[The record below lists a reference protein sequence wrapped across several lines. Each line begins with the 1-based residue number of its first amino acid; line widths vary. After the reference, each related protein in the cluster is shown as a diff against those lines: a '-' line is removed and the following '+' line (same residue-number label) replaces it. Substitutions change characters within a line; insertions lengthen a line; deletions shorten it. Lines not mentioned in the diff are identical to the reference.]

1 MTVSLVRVNRFDTD
15 RYAVVTMERREKLNA
30 FNNQLL
36 DDLFGALETLAGD
49 DSISSVVIRGDGG
62 NFSAG
67 YDVVSGYTAPTAYH
81 DWRKL
86 QGKIDLWERIWT
98 YPKPLIAAVEGHCL
112 GGATMLVACCDLVI
126 VAEDANIG
134 WPSIPL
140 GGGLLSPVSL
150 WHIGMRKAKELSY
163 IAGNSMSGTEA
174 VDLGWANKSVVN
186 DEVEEA
192 AEAMARRVGKTPLD
206 LLYLKKNALNRV
218 FDRQGFTEALRA
230 GAEWDSIS
238 HAAESIDDVKAQMR
252 ELGFKGAIK
261 HFTEA

>member
-1 MTVSLVRVNRFDTD
+1 MSLVSVERNEEH
-15 RYAVVTMERREKLNA
+15 RYAVVTMQRAEKLNA
-30 FNNQLL
+30 FNSELL
-36 DDLFGALETLAGD
+36 NDLFAALTQLKED
-49 DSISSVVIRGDGG
+49 DAISSVIVQGAGG

-67 YDVVSGYTAPTAYH
+67 YDVVTSYTAPTAFQ

-86 QGKIDLWERIWT
+86 QNAVDLWEQIWR
-98 YPKPLIAAVEGHCL
+98 YPKPVIAAIEGHCL
-112 GGATMLVACCDLVI
+112 GGATMFAACADLVI
-126 VAEDANIG
+126 VAEDSNIG

-163 IAGNSMSGTEA
+163 IAGNGMTGTEA
-174 VDLGWANKSVVN
+174 VDLGWANRSAPKG
-186 DEVEEA
+186 DVEEA
-192 AEAMARRVGKTPLD
+192 AIAMARRIGKTPLD

-218 FDRQGFTEALRA
+218 FDRQGFVEALRA

-238 HAAESIDDVKAQMR
+238 HTAESIDQVKEQMR

-261 HFTEA
+261 HFTEG

>member
-1 MTVSLVRVNRFDTD
+1 MSLVHVDRFDDD
-15 RYAVVTMERREKLNA
+15 RYAVVTMNRPEKLNA
-30 FNNQLL
+30 FNGQLL
-36 DDLFGALETLAGD
+36 DDLFEALGSLSD
-49 DSISSVVIRGDGG
+49 DDAISSVVIRGSGG

-67 YDVVSGYTAPTAYH
+67 YDVVSGYSAPSAYQ
-81 DWRKL
+81 DWRNL
-86 QGKIDLWERIWT
+86 QAKIDLWEQIWR

-126 VAEDANIG
+126 VAENANVG

-150 WHIGMRKAKELSY
+150 WHVGMRKAKELSY
-163 IAGNSMSGTEA
+163 IAGNAMTGVEA
-174 VDLGWANKSVVN
+174 ADLGWANASVPD
-186 DEVEEA
+186 DEVEHA
-192 AEAMARRVGKTPLD
+192 AASMARRVGKTPLD

-230 GAEWDSIS
+230 GAEWDAIS
-238 HAAESIDDVKAQMR
+238 HTATSIDEVKAQMS

-261 HFTEA
+261 HFTQA

>member
-1 MTVSLVRVNRFDTD
+1 MSLVDVGRFDDD
-15 RYAVVTMERREKLNA
+15 RYAVVTMDRPDKLNA
-30 FNNQLL
+30 LNSELL
-36 DDLFGALETLAGD
+36 DDLFAALDSLAED
-49 DSISSVVIRGDGG
+49 DAISSVVICGNGG

-67 YDVVSGYTAPTAYH
+67 YDVVSGYTAPTAYQ

-86 QGKIDLWERIWT
+86 QGKIDRWEQIWR

-112 GGATMLVACCDLVI
+112 GGATMLVACCDLVV

-163 IAGNSMSGTEA
+163 IAGNSMTGTEA
-174 VDLGWANKSVVN
+174 VDLGWANTSAPN
-186 DEVEEA
+186 GEA
-192 AEAMARRVGKTPLD
+192 ATGAAQMARRVGKTPLD

-238 HAAESIDDVKAQMR
+238 HTAESIDEVKDQMR
-252 ELGFKGAIK
+252 DLGFKGAIK
-261 HFTEA
+261 HFTQD

>member
-1 MTVSLVRVNRFDTD
+1 MPLVGVERFDDD
-15 RYAVVTMERREKLNA
+15 RYAFVTLERADKLNA
-30 FNNQLL
+30 LNNELL
-36 DDLFGALETLAGD
+36 DDLFGALDSLADD
-49 DSISSVVIRGDGG
+49 DSISSVVIRGQGG

-67 YDVVSGYTAPTAYH
+67 YDVVAGYAAGSAYE
-81 DWRKL
+81 DWRRL
-86 QGKIDLWERIWT
+86 QGKIDLWERIWR

-112 GGATMLVACCDLVI
+112 GGATMLVACCDLVV

-163 IAGNSMSGTEA
+163 IAGNAMTGTEA
-174 VDLGWANKSVVN
+174 VDLGWANKAVPG
-186 DEVEEA
+186 DEVSAEA
-192 AEAMARRVGKTPLD
+192 AHMARRVGKTPLD

-238 HAAESIDDVKAQMR
+238 HASESIDDVKEQMR
-252 ELGFKGAIK
+252 ELGFKGAIT
-261 HFTEA
+261 HFTQA